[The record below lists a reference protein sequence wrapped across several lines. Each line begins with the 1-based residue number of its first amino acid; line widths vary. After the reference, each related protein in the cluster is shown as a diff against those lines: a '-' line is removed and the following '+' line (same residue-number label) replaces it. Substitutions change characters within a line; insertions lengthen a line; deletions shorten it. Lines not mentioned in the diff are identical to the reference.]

1 MDKVY
6 SALLAKYT
14 EVTCVRVDADA
25 MEDLAERYDVQS
37 VPTFLFLDKTSAVL
51 GKVAGANPPALAAM
65 FASVAAKAAAAASSA
80 AAAPAPAATA
90 TDATADQSVLDARLR
105 TLTHAAR
112 VMVFIKGSPQEPK
125 CKFSRQLV
133 TILEQHKVVFA
144 SFDILSDPAV
154 RAGIKVFSNWPTFPQ
169 IYVSGTLIGGLDIVK
184 EHVDDGDL
192 LEILGETAASIALAP
207 SLPAASGAGA
217 LDARLAALVKRAPVM
232 LFMKGDRDEPKCG
245 FSRRIVELLDSK
257 GFVYETF
264 DILSDPDVRQG
275 LKAFSKWPTYPQLYV
290 KGELVGGLDIA
301 QEMADD
307 GELADLKP

>member
-1 MDKVY
+1 MLASGTDAICLFFWAEFDPASRRGGQMDKVY

-65 FASVAAKAAAAASSA
+65 FASVATKAAAAAATSAAAAAPSAAA
-80 AAAPAPAATA
+80 AAAPAAAA
-90 TDATADQSVLDARLR
+90 ADATGGQSALDARLR

-112 VMVFIKGSPQEPK
+112 VMVFMKGSPQEPR

-133 TILEQHKVVFA
+133 AILQEHKVVFA
-144 SFDILSDPAV
+144 SFDILSDAAV

-169 IYVSGTLIGGLDIVK
+169 IYVGGALVGGLDIVK

-192 LEILGETAASIALAP
+192 LDVLGETAASSAP
-207 SLPAASGAGA
+207 PLPLPAATDAGA

-232 LFMKGDRDEPKCG
+232 LFMKGA
-245 FSRRIVELLDSK
+245 SSILL
-257 GFVYETF
+257 F
-264 DILSDPDVRQG
+264 
-275 LKAFSKWPTYPQLYV
+275 AH
-290 KGELVGGLDIA
+290 
-301 QEMADD
+301 
-307 GELADLKP
+307 

>member
-1 MDKVY
+1 MLASGTDAICLFFWAEFDPASRRGGQMDKVY

-65 FASVAAKAAAAASSA
+65 FASVATKAAAAAATSAAA
-80 AAAPAPAATA
+80 AAAPAAAA
-90 TDATADQSVLDARLR
+90 ADATGGQSALDARLR

-112 VMVFIKGSPQEPK
+112 VMVFMKGSPQEPR

-133 TILEQHKVVFA
+133 AILQEHKVVFA
-144 SFDILSDPAV
+144 SFDILSDAAV

-169 IYVSGTLIGGLDIVK
+169 IYVGGALIGGLDIVK

-192 LEILGETAASIALAP
+192 LDVLGETAASSAP
-207 SLPAASGAGA
+207 PLPLSAATDAGA

-232 LFMKGDRDEPKCG
+232 LFMKGA
-245 FSRRIVELLDSK
+245 SSILL
-257 GFVYETF
+257 F
-264 DILSDPDVRQG
+264 
-275 LKAFSKWPTYPQLYV
+275 AH
-290 KGELVGGLDIA
+290 
-301 QEMADD
+301 
-307 GELADLKP
+307 